1 MSLLSFLFQHAIAG
15 MMQKK
20 IFSGRR
26 HSTLSNTVYRH
37 SFHETVL
44 SFGVHRQNTLEDTGL
59 PPFHPSDLLKGE
71 TPSRCSVDPLRMT
84 LHLAEINNSLE
95 DLSLL
100 FLEGHDGAHFR
111 KNKTNNTVIPTQRNS
126 FSMDS

>member
-1 MSLLSFLFQHAIAG
+1 MYLLSFLFQHAIVG
-15 MMQKK
+15 MTQKQL
-20 IFSGRR
+20 FSGRR
-26 HSTLSNTVYRH
+26 RSTLSNMAYRH

-44 SFGVHRQNTLEDTGL
+44 SFGVLRQNTLEDTGL

-71 TPSRCSVDPLRMT
+71 TPSRCSVNPLRMI

-100 FLEGHDGAHFR
+100 ILAGHHGAHCR
-111 KNKTNNTVIPTQRNS
+111 KKKKNHC
-126 FSMDS
+126 DS